1 MIPIKIVRI
10 NNKDK
15 YISEDNL
22 FPDIFGIGEKYIFD
36 LSHPSNFGNTLLLSK
51 DYDNLEQSD
60 EIKLEGTPGLKDS
73 KLHFTP
79 SSVGNRYFYD
89 KEYGVI
95 MANMLNPLILLKD
108 VEMYNCENDD
118 YLNNHLKPQLY
129 EFGITASLEKMNF
142 FIHSLK
148 ELFKSL
154 NLEDIP
160 CSPCEQPVYDNNTNK
175 NNLSTARVLM
185 NDIRYNKGNLN
196 FIKPKINVFGQR
208 SGAPNGSGM
217 PPKNNF
223 V

>member
-1 MIPIKIVRI
+1 
-10 NNKDK
+10 
-15 YISEDNL
+15 
-22 FPDIFGIGEKYIFD
+22 
-36 LSHPSNFGNTLLLSK
+36 T
-51 DYDNLEQSD
+51 
-60 EIKLEGTPGLKDS
+60 
-73 KLHFTP
+73 
-79 SSVGNRYFYD
+79 
-89 KEYGVI
+89 
-95 MANMLNPLILLKD
+95 AN
-108 VEMYNCENDD
+108 
-118 YLNNHLKPQLY
+118 
-129 EFGITASLEKMNF
+129 LEKMNF

-208 SGAPNGSGM
+208 SGGPNGSGM